1 MLRTALATARLPLRS
16 KLPFRSPTLQD
27 RVCRLTDPLCNRTF
41 STSPTW
47 RAPNSLDT
55 FTEEEQL
62 LRDSGIQLATALL
75 RRNSAEGCTVKRFA
89 QDVVEPKVR
98 EMDENEAMDPSIIK
112 GLFDQG
118 VRDFTL
124 ARQI

>member
-1 MLRTALATARLPLRS
+1 M
-16 KLPFRSPTLQD
+16 QHC
-27 RVCRLTDPLCNRTF
+27 VCHLTDLLCNRTF

-75 RRNSAEGCTVKRFA
+75 RRNSAEECIVKRFA

-124 ARQI
+124 AR